1 MCDIGK
7 DEGNPSQEQIPNQ
20 AEMPARFTVG
30 HPRNDK
36 PNANNT
42 CDIEQGKDGN
52 VMPVTDEEVAESVEH
67 KLVYRNAREER
78 QGIDSLHALRTWQL
92 EIYISFRK

>member
-36 PNANNT
+36 PDANSASG
-42 CDIEQGKDGN
+42 IEKDKHGY
-52 VMPVTDEEVAESVEH
+52 VMPVTDEKVAESVEH
-67 KLVYRNAREER
+67 KLFYRKARKER
-78 QGIDSLHALRTWQL
+78 QGIDSLHALRTWRL